1 MKKCFSYST
10 KKACLNTARATVQ
23 RPGLFSFGFQK
34 IVCHLV
40 LNIFFFF
47 LAEPVFLV
55 KSLMRE

>member
-10 KKACLNTARATVQ
+10 KEACLKLNTARATVQ

-47 LAEPVFLV
+47 WLSQYF
-55 KSLMRE
+55 